1 MIGKVG
7 FMKNESLI
15 NSKVAVIDEKG
26 IVHVMGRVNE
36 SKYHIKYLLDYLDNN
51 YFNKNNLTIGSSRDK
66 YGNFYGTLGN
76 IIYFNDVETGMMY
89 LPDEL
94 TSEQIDAL
102 YKIDLGN
109 QRIALFYNPMDFGTF
124 KLFNSIGLDEQS
136 TFKEV
141 LNEYFGGEKNKSQI
155 K

>member
-66 YGNFYGTLGN
+66 YGYFFGTLGN
-76 IIYFNDVETGMMY
+76 IIYFNDGLSGMFY
-89 LPDEL
+89 FPNEL
-94 TSEQIDAL
+94 TKAQLERMKDL
-102 YKIDLGN
+102 DLGI
-109 QRIALFYNPMDFGTF
+109 QKVAIC
-124 KLFNSIGLDEQS
+124 FNLKDNGYSNMIGLDGNLSIGEAM
-136 TFKEV
+136 EV
-141 LNEYFGGEKNKSQI
+141 YIQKDRQRGSLRR
-155 K
+155 

>member
-1 MIGKVG
+1 
-7 FMKNESLI
+7 MKDKNLI
-15 NSKVAVIDEKG
+15 NSKVALIDNSGVID
-26 IVHVMGRVNE
+26 VMGSSNE
-36 SKYHIKYLLDYLDNN
+36 AGSHAIYFIDYLKKKYPNIDIS
-51 YFNKNNLTIGSSRDK
+51 NLNIGSERHEIG
-66 YGNFYGTLGN
+66 YIFGQLGN

-109 QRIALFYNPMDFGTF
+109 QRIALFYNPIDFGTF